1 VGGAAGG
8 GRTIPIAQELLRYT
22 PAGGK
27 VLLPLTVAMDVR
39 AELAEEELSREENA
53 LKRNGTSYT
62 RVRAK
67 STISLTNSRKE
78 VSNTRVKLS
87 LGGRI
92 EKTSDE
98 AKVVVTG
105 HNSTDWGNNDPG
117 PVNNHSDLTWEVEL
131 KPGETRMLTVEF
143 GYYTY

>member
-1 VGGAAGG
+1 MGGAAGG